1 MALVGPPNS
10 GKSTL
15 FNRLTGLRQKVA
27 NYPGVTVEQRV
38 GRLNG
43 IGRDDLTLID
53 LPGIYGLDSYSEDAR
68 VAVDV
73 LHGEMPGTPAPD
85 AILLVLDSLQL
96 RRQLMLAA
104 PVLALGLPTLVLL
117 NMSDLME
124 ARGGRVDTL
133 ALAQELGVPVA
144 KISATRGAG
153 LDSITHFLNRKA
165 EAEQPVPAEGKIELP
180 VMGNPRSY
188 RQWATGI
195 STRTKYKAPLS
206 NAWTKRIDGVLL
218 HKIWGPLIF
227 LAVVFAVF
235 QVVFSIGQPLSD
247 GFGNLLNAGG
257 DRIGAL
263 LGHNWVESLLI
274 DGVWRGVASVLVFLP
289 QILLLFLFIGVLEDS
304 GYLARAALI
313 ADRVMRSIGL
323 NGKAFIPLLSA
334 YACAVPAIMATRTIE
349 NKRDRFA
356 TILVAPFMTCSARL
370 PIYMLMIAAF
380 IPNTPLLGDL
390 FGLRAAV
397 MLSLYVLG
405 FVAALGTAR
414 LLKSSILKASSAPFI
429 LELPQYR
436 LPTVRSLSLR
446 LVDRGKVFLRQAGT
460 VILAVTLVLWV
471 LSHVPFHTD
480 LTTSVIGR
488 LGHLI
493 EPAIQPLGFNWKIGI
508 GLLTSVV
515 AREVIV
521 GTLGTLYG
529 ADPATQSL
537 GLQAALRHDLTLGGA
552 MAAAWLAGLH
562 YWRFGVPI
570 TVAAGAATLSA
581 AVIAVVF
588 ALMPDLNGH
597 LASAVVIACGLAV
610 FAAAMRFDMADP
622 ARVTRKTDI
631 AFWLHLL
638 SAPLIVQPL
647 IFGFLGGLQDLD
659 TRRALGIIAIF
670 LGLGLVAVIID
681 RRAILVSGL
690 AYAGFAFGAL
700 IHRPGS
706 NMKRPPRLFWRWAF
720 SCSP

>member
-1 MALVGPPNS
+1 MSSCCTPEPIDLPSGPRLPGRIHTVALVGPPNS

-43 IGRDDLTLID
+43 IGRPDLVLID

-73 LHGEMPGTPAPD
+73 LHGEMPGTPVPD
-85 AILLVLDSLQL
+85 AILLVLDSLHL

-104 PVLALGLPTLVLL
+104 PVLALGMPTLVLL

-124 ARGGRVDTL
+124 ARGGQIDTL
-133 ALAQELGVPVA
+133 GLAQELGVPVA

-153 LDSITHFLNRKA
+153 LDSITQFLNRKSEPDPSVA
-165 EAEQPVPAEGKIELP
+165 VTKIELP
-180 VMGNPRSY
+180 VVGNLRSY

-195 STRTKYKAPLS
+195 STRTKYKAPIS
-206 NAWTKRIDGVLL
+206 NQTTKRIDGVLL
-218 HKIWGPLIF
+218 HRIWGPLVF

-235 QVVFSIGQPLSD
+235 QVVFAIGQPLSD
-247 GFGNLLNAGG
+247 GFGNIINAGG
-257 DRIGAL
+257 DRIAPL
-263 LGHNWVESLLI
+263 LGHGWFESLAI
-274 DGVWRGVASVLVFLP
+274 DGVWRGISSVLVFLP

-313 ADRVMRSIGL
+313 ADRVMRAIGL

-380 IPNTPLLGDL
+380 IPNKPILGDF

-405 FVAALGTAR
+405 FVAALATAW

-436 LPTVRSLSLR
+436 LPTFRSLSLR

-460 VILAVTLVLWV
+460 VILAVTLVLWI
-471 LSHVPFHTD
+471 LSHVPFHAE
-480 LTTSVIGR
+480 LQSSIIGHI
-488 LGHLI
+488 GHVI
-493 EPAIQPLGFNWKIGI
+493 EPLIRPLGFNWKIGI
-508 GLLTSVV
+508 GLLTSVM

-521 GTLGTLYG
+521 STLGTLYG
-529 ADPATQSL
+529 ADPTTHSL

-552 MAAAWLAGLH
+552 MALVVFFAFAMQCTSTLAIVRRETNS
-562 YWRFGVPI
+562 WRWPALQFAYMSVLAY
-570 TVAAGAATLSA
+570 VAALATNQ
-581 AVIAVVF
+581 I
-588 ALMPDLNGH
+588 
-597 LASAVVIACGLAV
+597 I
-610 FAAAMRFDMADP
+610 
-622 ARVTRKTDI
+622 T
-631 AFWLHLL
+631 AF
-638 SAPLIVQPL
+638 V
-647 IFGFLGGLQDLD
+647 
-659 TRRALGIIAIF
+659 R
-670 LGLGLVAVIID
+670 
-681 RRAILVSGL
+681 
-690 AYAGFAFGAL
+690 
-700 IHRPGS
+700 
-706 NMKRPPRLFWRWAF
+706 
-720 SCSP
+720 

>member
-1 MALVGPPNS
+1 MSDCCSTATIEVPFEPRVAGRIRTVALVGPPNS

-38 GRLNG
+38 GRLSG
-43 IGRDDLTLID
+43 IGRSDLVLID
-53 LPGIYGLDSYSEDAR
+53 LPGIYGLDTYSEDAR
-68 VAVDV
+68 VAVEV
-73 LHGEMPGTPAPD
+73 LRGEMPGTPTPD
-85 AILLVLDSLQL
+85 AILLVLDSLHL

-104 PVLALGLPTLVLL
+104 PVLALGLPTIVLL

-124 ARGGRVDTL
+124 SRGGRVDTL

-144 KISATRGAG
+144 KISATRGTG
-153 LDSITHFLNRKA
+153 LDSVTQFLNRKA
-165 EAEQPVPAEGKIELP
+165 EPEPEIAAASRIELP

-206 NAWTKRIDGVLL
+206 SQWTKRIDGVLL
-218 HKIWGPLIF
+218 HRVWGPLVF

-235 QVVFSIGQPLSD
+235 QVVFALGQPLSD
-247 GFGNLLNAGG
+247 GFGNVLNAVG
-257 DRIGAL
+257 DKVGL
-263 LGHNWVESLLI
+263 LMGHSWVESLLI

-356 TILVAPFMTCSARL
+356 TILVTPFMTCSARL

-380 IPNTPLLGDL
+380 IPNKPLLGDL
-390 FGLRAAV
+390 LGMRAAV
-397 MLSLYVLG
+397 MLSLYVMG
-405 FVAALGTAR
+405 FLAALGTAR

-436 LPTVRSLSLR
+436 LPTLRSLSLR
-446 LVDRGKVFLRQAGT
+446 LMDRGKVFLKQAGT
-460 VILAVTLVLWV
+460 VILAVTMVLWV
-471 LSHVPFHTD
+471 LSHLPAG
-480 LTTSVIGR
+480 TSLGDSLIGR
-488 LGHLI
+488 VGHLI
-493 EPAIQPLGFNWKIGI
+493 EPAIRPLGFNWKIGI
-508 GLLTSVV
+508 GLLTSVM

-552 MAAAWLAGLH
+552 MAL
-562 YWRFGVPI
+562 
-570 TVAAGAATLSA
+570 
-581 AVIAVVF
+581 VVF
-588 ALMPDLNGH
+588 FAFAMQCTSTLAIVRRETNSWKWPALQFCYMSV
-597 LASAVVIACGLAV
+597 LAYLA
-610 FAAAMRFDMADP
+610 ALATNQAI
-622 ARVTRKTDI
+622 I
-631 AFWLHLL
+631 AF
-638 SAPLIVQPL
+638 V
-647 IFGFLGGLQDLD
+647 
-659 TRRALGIIAIF
+659 R
-670 LGLGLVAVIID
+670 
-681 RRAILVSGL
+681 
-690 AYAGFAFGAL
+690 
-700 IHRPGS
+700 
-706 NMKRPPRLFWRWAF
+706 
-720 SCSP
+720 